1 MKRHLTAALALL
13 LALAAPA
20 SSLDLKS
27 MSEAERAALHA
38 EIRAYLLENP
48 EVIMEA
54 VAVLEKR
61 EAEQKGQLDKALV
74 AANADALF
82 NDSNSWV
89 GGNPEGDIT
98 LVEFVDYRC
107 GYCRKAHDEVAALLK
122 SDGNIRM
129 IVKDFPIL
137 GEASTQSA
145 RFAIAVRQIAGD
157 DAYHAAGEA
166 LIRLKGQPTE
176 AALTRLAETLG
187 LDAKA
192 VIARMEAPEV
202 SAVIT
207 ANHAL
212 GQKMQ
217 INGTPTFVME
227 DEMLRGYLPL
237 EGMRALVAELR
248 AKG

>member
-1 MKRHLTAALALL
+1 MLRLLTIGLAFALVIS
-13 LALAAPA
+13 APA
-20 SSLDLKS
+20 KSLDLKS
-27 MSEAERAALHA
+27 MSESERAALHA
-38 EIRAYLLENP
+38 EIRAYLVENP

-54 VAVLEKR
+54 IAVLEKR
-61 EAEQKGQLDKALV
+61 QAEQKNNLDKALV

-82 NDSNSWV
+82 NNPNSWV

-122 SDGNIRM
+122 SDGNIRL
-129 IVKDFPIL
+129 IIKDFPIL

-157 DAYHAAGEA
+157 DAYLAAGDA
-166 LIRLKGQPTE
+166 LIKLKGQPNDPT
-176 AALTRLAETLG
+176 LTRLAEGLG

-192 VIARMEAPEV
+192 IMARMNAPEV
-202 SAVIT
+202 TAVI
-207 ANHAL
+207 AENHAL

-217 INGTPTFVME
+217 INGTPTFVMN

-237 EGMRALVAELR
+237 DGMRALVSELR
-248 AKG
+248 SQK